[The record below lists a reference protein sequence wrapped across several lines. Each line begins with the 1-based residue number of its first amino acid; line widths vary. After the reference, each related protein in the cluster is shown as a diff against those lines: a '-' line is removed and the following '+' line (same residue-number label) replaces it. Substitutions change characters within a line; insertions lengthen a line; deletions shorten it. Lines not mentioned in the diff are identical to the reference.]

1 MQDNIDEFNLA
12 IYASI
17 VPGLANY
24 MARINIP
31 ATHRTEK
38 EIKQITSFINGQN
51 LGGIQNLSS
60 PSFDEENCTYL
71 CFNLVYIFKLIY
83 I

>member
-1 MQDNIDEFNLA
+1 MQENIDEFNLA

-17 VPGLANY
+17 VPGLVNY

-31 ATHRTEK
+31 ATHRSEK

-51 LGGIQNLSS
+51 MSGIQNLAS
-60 PSFDEENCTYL
+60 PSFDEESGKFFQSLST
-71 CFNLVYIFKLIY
+71 F
-83 I
+83 